1 LSKIALSGN
10 ASGTGTFTLAS
21 PNSNSDRTLNL
32 PDNSGTVLTS
42 ATTTGFPAGSVI
54 QVVNVQTGAV
64 ATGTTTIPFD
74 DTIPQNNEGTEFMT
88 LAITPTSASSK
99 LKIDFSTVLNHTV
112 GTAILNACLFQDAIG
127 NALAVASSQ
136 NVNSGGPMVVSGSY
150 YMTAGTTSSTTF
162 KIRCGSP
169 TAGTVTL
176 NGINGVR
183 FYAGVSN
190 SFITITEVA
199 A

>member
-1 LSKIALSGN
+1 MSKVAIQGA
-10 ASGTGTFTLAS
+10 ATGTGVFTLAS
-21 PNSNSDRTLNL
+21 PATNTNRTLTL
-32 PDNSGTVLTS
+32 PDEAGTIDTLQRAGNVL
-42 ATTTGFPAGSVI
+42 

-64 ATGTTTIPFD
+64 ATGTTTIAFD
-74 DTIPQNNEGTEFMT
+74 DTVPQSSEGTEFIT
-88 LAITPTSASSK
+88 LAITPTSSTSK
-99 LKIDFSTVLNHTV
+99 LRIDFSVVLNHTV
-112 GTAILNACLFQDAIG
+112 GTAILNACLFQDAIV
-127 NALAVASSQ
+127 NALAAASSQ
-136 NVNSGGPMVVSGSY
+136 NVNSGGPMIVAGSY

-176 NGINGVR
+176 NGVNGVR

>member
-1 LSKIALSGN
+1 MSNIAIQGG
-10 ASGTGTFTLAS
+10 ATGTAVFTIES
-21 PNSNSDRTLNL
+21 PTTNTNRTLTL
-32 PDNSGTVLTS
+32 PDEAGTIDTLQRAGNVL
-42 ATTTGFPAGSVI
+42 

-64 ATGTTTIPFD
+64 ATGTTTIAFD
-74 DTIPQNNEGTEFMT
+74 DTVPQSSEGTEFIT
-88 LAITPTSASSK
+88 LAITPTSSTSK
-99 LKIDFSTVLNHTV
+99 LRIDFSVVLNHTV
-112 GTAILNACLFQDAIG
+112 GTAILNACLFQDAIV
-127 NALAVASSQ
+127 NALAAASSQ
-136 NVNSGGPMVVSGSY
+136 NVNSGGPMIVAGSY

-176 NGINGVR
+176 NGVNGVR

>member
-1 LSKIALSGN
+1 MSNIAIQGG
-10 ASGTGTFTLAS
+10 ATGTGVFTLAS
-21 PNSNSDRTLNL
+21 PATNTNRTLTL
-32 PDNSGTVLTS
+32 PDEAGTIDTLQRAGNVL
-42 ATTTGFPAGSVI
+42 

-64 ATGTTTIPFD
+64 ATGTTTIALD
-74 DTIPQNNEGTEFMT
+74 DTVPQSSEGTEFIT
-88 LAITPTSASSK
+88 LAITPTSSTSK
-99 LKIDFSTVLNHTV
+99 LRIDFSVVLNHTV
-112 GTAILNACLFQDAIG
+112 GTAILNACLFQDAIV
-127 NALAVASSQ
+127 NALAAASSQ
-136 NVNSGGPMVVSGSY
+136 NVNSGGPMIVAGSY

-176 NGINGVR
+176 NGVNGVR

>member
-1 LSKIALSGN
+1 MSNIAIQGG
-10 ASGTGTFTLAS
+10 ATGTGVFTLAS
-21 PNSNSDRTLNL
+21 PATNTNRTLTL
-32 PDNSGTVLTS
+32 PDEAGTIDTLQRAGNVL
-42 ATTTGFPAGSVI
+42 

-64 ATGTTTIPFD
+64 ATGTTTIAFD
-74 DTIPQNNEGTEFMT
+74 DTIPQSSEGTEFIT
-88 LAITPTSASSK
+88 LAITPTSSTSK
-99 LKIDFSTVLNHTV
+99 LRIDFSVVLNHTV
-112 GTAILNACLFQDAIG
+112 GTAILNACLFQDAIV
-127 NALAVASSQ
+127 NALAAASSQ
-136 NVNSGGPMVVSGSY
+136 NVNSGGPMIVAGSY

-176 NGINGVR
+176 NGVNGVR

-190 SFITITEVA
+190 SFITIIEVA

>member
-1 LSKIALSGN
+1 VSNIAIQGG
-10 ASGTGTFTLAS
+10 ATGTAVFTIES
-21 PNSNSDRTLNL
+21 PTTNTNRTLTL
-32 PDNSGTVLTS
+32 PDEAGTIDTLQRAGNVL
-42 ATTTGFPAGSVI
+42 

-64 ATGTTTIPFD
+64 ATGTTTIAFD
-74 DTIPQNNEGTEFMT
+74 DTVPQSSEGTEFIT
-88 LAITPTSASSK
+88 LAITPTSSTSK
-99 LKIDFSTVLNHTV
+99 LRIDFSVVLNHTV
-112 GTAILNACLFQDAIG
+112 GTAILNACLFQDAIV
-127 NALAVASSQ
+127 NALAAASSQ
-136 NVNSGGPMVVSGSY
+136 NVNSGGPMIVAGSY

-176 NGINGVR
+176 NGVNGVR

>member
-1 LSKIALSGN
+1 MSKVVIAGD
-10 ASGTGTFTLAS
+10 ASGTGTFTISA
-21 PNSNSDRTLNL
+21 PNGNTDRTLVL
-32 PDNSGTVLTS
+32 PDEAGTIDTLQRAGNVL
-42 ATTTGFPAGSVI
+42 

-64 ATGTTTIPFD
+64 ATGTTTIAFD
-74 DTIPQNNEGTEFMT
+74 DTVPQSSEGTEFIT
-88 LAITPTSASSK
+88 LAITPTSSTSK
-99 LKIDFSTVLNHTV
+99 LRIDFSVVLNHTV
-112 GTAILNACLFQDAIG
+112 GTAILNACLFQDAIV
-127 NALAVASSQ
+127 NALAAASSQ
-136 NVNSGGPMVVSGSY
+136 NVNSGGPMIVAGSY

-176 NGINGVR
+176 NGVNGVR

-190 SFITITEVA
+190 SFITIIEVA

>member
-1 LSKIALSGN
+1 MSNIAIQG
-10 ASGTGTFTLAS
+10 AATGTGVFTLAS
-21 PNSNSDRTLNL
+21 PATNTNRTLTL
-32 PDNSGTVLTS
+32 PDEAGTIDTLQRAGNVL
-42 ATTTGFPAGSVI
+42 

-64 ATGTTTIPFD
+64 ATGTTTIAFD
-74 DTIPQNNEGTEFMT
+74 DTVPQSSEGTEFIT
-88 LAITPTSASSK
+88 LAITPTSSTSK
-99 LKIDFSTVLNHTV
+99 LRIDFSVVLNHTV
-112 GTAILNACLFQDAIG
+112 GTAILNACLFQDAIV
-127 NALAVASSQ
+127 NALAAASSQ
-136 NVNSGGPMVVSGSY
+136 NVNSGGPMIVAGSY

-176 NGINGVR
+176 NGVNGVR

>member
-1 LSKIALSGN
+1 MSNIAIQGG
-10 ASGTGTFTLAS
+10 ATGTAVFTIES
-21 PNSNSDRTLNL
+21 PTTNTNRTLTL
-32 PDNSGTVLTS
+32 PDEAGTIDTLQRAGNVL
-42 ATTTGFPAGSVI
+42 

-64 ATGTTTIPFD
+64 ATGTTTIAFD
-74 DTIPQNNEGTEFMT
+74 DTIPQSSEGTEFIT
-88 LAITPTSASSK
+88 LAITPTSSTSK
-99 LKIDFSTVLNHTV
+99 LRIDFSVVLNHTV
-112 GTAILNACLFQDAIG
+112 GTAILNACLFQDAIV

-136 NVNSGGPMVVSGSY
+136 NVNSGGPMIVAGSY

-176 NGINGVR
+176 NGVNGVR

-190 SFITITEVA
+190 SFITITEIA
-199 A
+199 G

>member
-1 LSKIALSGN
+1 MSKVAIQGA
-10 ASGTGTFTLAS
+10 ATGTGVFTLAS
-21 PNSNSDRTLNL
+21 PATNTNRTLTL
-32 PDNSGTVLTS
+32 PDEAGTIDTLQRAGNVL
-42 ATTTGFPAGSVI
+42 

-64 ATGTTTIPFD
+64 ATGTTTIAFD
-74 DTIPQNNEGTEFMT
+74 DTIPQSSEGTEFIT
-88 LAITPTSASSK
+88 LAITPTSSTSK
-99 LKIDFSTVLNHTV
+99 LRIDFSVVLNHTV
-112 GTAILNACLFQDAIG
+112 GTAILNACLFQDAIV
-127 NALAVASSQ
+127 NALAAASSQ
-136 NVNSGGPMVVSGSY
+136 NVNSGGPMIVAGSY

-176 NGINGVR
+176 NGVNGVR

>member
-1 LSKIALSGN
+1 MSNIAIQGG
-10 ASGTGTFTLAS
+10 ATGTAVFTIES
-21 PNSNSDRTLNL
+21 PTTNTNRTLVL
-32 PDNSGTVLTS
+32 PDEAGTIDTLQRAGNVL
-42 ATTTGFPAGSVI
+42 

-64 ATGTTTIPFD
+64 ATGTTTIAFD
-74 DTIPQNNEGTEFMT
+74 DTVPQSSEGTEFIT
-88 LAITPTSASSK
+88 LAITPTSSTSK
-99 LKIDFSTVLNHTV
+99 LRIDFSVVLNHTV
-112 GTAILNACLFQDAIG
+112 GTAILNACLFQDAIV
-127 NALAVASSQ
+127 NALAAASSQ
-136 NVNSGGPMVVSGSY
+136 NVNSGGPMIVAGSY

-176 NGINGVR
+176 NGVNGVR

>member
-1 LSKIALSGN
+1 MSKVVIAGD
-10 ASGTGTFTLAS
+10 ASGTGTFPISA
-21 PNSNSDRTLNL
+21 PNGNTDRTLAL
-32 PDNSGTVLTS
+32 PDEAGTIDTLQRAGNVL
-42 ATTTGFPAGSVI
+42 

-64 ATGTTTIPFD
+64 ATGTTTIAFD
-74 DTIPQNNEGTEFMT
+74 DTVPQSSEGTEFIT
-88 LAITPTSASSK
+88 LAITPTSSTSK
-99 LKIDFSTVLNHTV
+99 LRIDFSVVLNHTV
-112 GTAILNACLFQDAIG
+112 GTAILNACLFQDAIV
-127 NALAVASSQ
+127 NALAAASSQ
-136 NVNSGGPMVVSGSY
+136 NVNSGGPMIVAGSY

-176 NGINGVR
+176 NGVNGVR

-190 SFITITEVA
+190 SFITIIEVA

>member
-1 LSKIALSGN
+1 VSNIAIQGG
-10 ASGTGTFTLAS
+10 ATGTAVFTIES
-21 PNSNSDRTLNL
+21 PTTNTNRTLTL
-32 PDNSGTVLTS
+32 PDEAGTIDTLQRAGNVL
-42 ATTTGFPAGSVI
+42 

-64 ATGTTTIPFD
+64 ATGTTTIAFD
-74 DTIPQNNEGTEFMT
+74 DTVPQSSEGTEFIT
-88 LAITPTSASSK
+88 LAITPTSSTSK
-99 LKIDFSTVLNHTV
+99 LRIDFSVVLNHTV
-112 GTAILNACLFQDAIG
+112 GTAILNACLFQDAIV
-127 NALAVASSQ
+127 NALAAASSQ
-136 NVNSGGPMVVSGSY
+136 NVNSGGPMVVAGSY

-176 NGINGVR
+176 NGVNGVR

>member
-1 LSKIALSGN
+1 MSNIAIQGG
-10 ASGTGTFTLAS
+10 ATGTGVFTLAS
-21 PNSNSDRTLNL
+21 PATNTNRTLTL
-32 PDNSGTVLTS
+32 PDEAGTIDTLQRAGNVL
-42 ATTTGFPAGSVI
+42 

-64 ATGTTTIPFD
+64 ATGTTTIAFD
-74 DTIPQNNEGTEFMT
+74 DTVPQSSEGTEFIT
-88 LAITPTSASSK
+88 LAITPTSSTSK
-99 LKIDFSTVLNHTV
+99 LRIDFSVVLNHTV
-112 GTAILNACLFQDAIG
+112 GTAILNACLFQDAIV
-127 NALAVASSQ
+127 NALAAASSQ
-136 NVNSGGPMVVSGSY
+136 NVNSGGPMIVAGSY

-176 NGINGVR
+176 NGVNGVR

>member
-1 LSKIALSGN
+1 VSNIAIQGG
-10 ASGTGTFTLAS
+10 ATGTAVFTIES
-21 PNSNSDRTLNL
+21 PTTNTNRTLTL
-32 PDNSGTVLTS
+32 PDEAGTIDTLQRAGNVL
-42 ATTTGFPAGSVI
+42 

-64 ATGTTTIPFD
+64 ATGTTTIAFD
-74 DTIPQNNEGTEFMT
+74 DTVPQSSEGTEFIT
-88 LAITPTSASSK
+88 LAITPTSSTSK
-99 LKIDFSTVLNHTV
+99 LRIDFSVVLNHTV
-112 GTAILNACLFQDAIG
+112 GTAILNACLFQDAIV

-136 NVNSGGPMVVSGSY
+136 NVNSGGPMIVAGSY

-176 NGINGVR
+176 NGVNGVR

-190 SFITITEVA
+190 SFITITEIA
-199 A
+199 G

>member
-1 LSKIALSGN
+1 VSNIAIQGG
-10 ASGTGTFTLAS
+10 ATGTAVFTIES
-21 PNSNSDRTLNL
+21 PTTNTNRTLVL
-32 PDNSGTVLTS
+32 PDEAGTIDTLQRAGNVL
-42 ATTTGFPAGSVI
+42 

-64 ATGTTTIPFD
+64 ATGTTTIAFD
-74 DTIPQNNEGTEFMT
+74 DTVPQSSEGTEFIT
-88 LAITPTSASSK
+88 LAITPTSSTSK
-99 LKIDFSTVLNHTV
+99 LRIDFSVVLNHTV
-112 GTAILNACLFQDAIG
+112 GTAILNACLFQDAIV
-127 NALAVASSQ
+127 NALAAASSQ
-136 NVNSGGPMVVSGSY
+136 NVNSGGPMIVAGSY

-176 NGINGVR
+176 NGVNGVR

>member
-1 LSKIALSGN
+1 MSNIAIQGG
-10 ASGTGTFTLAS
+10 ATGTGVFTLAS
-21 PNSNSDRTLNL
+21 PATNTNRTLTL
-32 PDNSGTVLTS
+32 PDEAGTIDTLQRAGNVL
-42 ATTTGFPAGSVI
+42 

-64 ATGTTTIPFD
+64 ATGTTTIAFD
-74 DTIPQNNEGTEFMT
+74 DTIPQSSEGTEFIT
-88 LAITPTSASSK
+88 LAITPTSSTSK
-99 LKIDFSTVLNHTV
+99 LRIDFSVVLNHTV
-112 GTAILNACLFQDAIG
+112 GTAILNACLFQDAIV
-127 NALAVASSQ
+127 NALAAASSQ
-136 NVNSGGPMVVSGSY
+136 NVNSGGPMIVAGSY

-176 NGINGVR
+176 NGVNGVR